1 MKKLI
6 AFLMLGIISGVV
18 LAGCGDGGSATD
30 QSQTMQT
37 AQPGETPKTDDKSGN
52 QMAPPEKASID

>member
-18 LAGCGDGGSATD
+18 LAGCGDGGSTTD
-30 QSQTMQT
+30 QST
-37 AQPGETPKTDDKSGN
+37 AIPTADAGAAPKTDDKSGN
-52 QMAPPEKASID
+52 QMAPPEKASTD